1 MANPF
6 VKGWKYMMAL
16 FGAKIDEHADPKI
29 QIQQAIEEA
38 QKQHQALVG
47 QAASVIG
54 NQRQL
59 EMKLNRSMSEVER
72 LQAQARQALVLS
84 DKARADGDEAK
95 AQQFESTAEI
105 LAGQLVSTEQSLED
119 MKVMHDQALTAADQ
133 AKKAVENNQMILQQ
147 KLQERTKLL
156 GQLEQAKMQET
167 IASSLESMSQTAA
180 PGNVPNFDEIRD
192 KIEGRYSN
200 AMGRAEL
207 ASNSVEGRLLEV
219 NRATRDMAGV
229 FAPGPDPRV
238 PRGRSALGRQGRS
251 GDPVEGVGHQRP
263 PRRHPRLAC
272 RTMAR
277 PNPRPRPTRPR
288 VRQDPGGRE
297 GPQARVQAPA
307 VPPVLREVL
316 DRHRG
321 RRCRRQR
328 LLRALYGARHRR
340 RRVGRP
346 SPGSRPRWPSSA
358 GSTTAGSPGP
368 CPRPNGPRSRS
379 TGRRGLA
386 KEARGLFG
394 ETAEAIRRGRIRAQF
409 RDSRALRPYERLE
422 QASIAAE
429 HMANRLEGNDE
440 AVAILAGAVAGRA
453 GAVPARLG
461 RQGRRADPRDR
472 AGGQALRHGGEPH
485 AHGRAPRRGRGR
497 L

>member
-59 EMKLNRSMSEVER
+59 EMKLNRSMAEVER

-84 DKARADGDEAK
+84 DKARAEGDEQK

-192 KIEGRYSN
+192 KIEGRYAS

-219 NRATRDMAGV
+219 NRATRDMAG
-229 FAPGPDPRV
+229 ASRLDQIRASLEGEQLSGGKTAGPAIESKESV
-238 PRGRSALGRQGRS
+238 TNA
-251 GDPVEGVGHQRP
+251 
-263 PRRHPRLAC
+263 RLA
-272 RTMAR
+272 
-277 PNPRPRPTRPR
+277 
-288 VRQDPGGRE
+288 D
-297 GPQARVQAPA
+297 
-307 VPPVLREVL
+307 
-316 DRHRG
+316 
-321 RRCRRQR
+321 
-328 LLRALYGARHRR
+328 
-340 RRVGRP
+340 
-346 SPGSRPRWPSSA
+346 
-358 GSTTAGSPGP
+358 
-368 CPRPNGPRSRS
+368 
-379 TGRRGLA
+379 
-386 KEARGLFG
+386 
-394 ETAEAIRRGRIRAQF
+394 IRA
-409 RDSRALRPYERLE
+409 SL
-422 QASIAAE
+422 
-429 HMANRLEGNDE
+429 GNDE
-440 AVAILAGAVAGRA
+440 GTAE
-453 GAVPARLG
+453 PE
-461 RQGRRADPRDR
+461 ADKTKS
-472 AGGQALRHGGEPH
+472 
-485 AHGRAPRRGRGR
+485 
-497 L
+497 

>member
-59 EMKLNRSMSEVER
+59 EMKLNRSMAEVER
-72 LQAQARQALVLS
+72 LQAQARQALVLA
-84 DKARADGDEAK
+84 DKARAEGDEQK

-192 KIEGRYSN
+192 KIEGRYAS

-219 NRATRDMAGV
+219 NRATRDMAG
-229 FAPGPDPRV
+229 ASRLDQIRASLEGEQ
-238 PRGRSALGRQGRS
+238 LS
-251 GDPVEGVGHQRP
+251 GGTKSPAIESKESVTNA
-263 PRRHPRLAC
+263 RLA
-272 RTMAR
+272 
-277 PNPRPRPTRPR
+277 
-288 VRQDPGGRE
+288 D
-297 GPQARVQAPA
+297 
-307 VPPVLREVL
+307 
-316 DRHRG
+316 
-321 RRCRRQR
+321 
-328 LLRALYGARHRR
+328 
-340 RRVGRP
+340 
-346 SPGSRPRWPSSA
+346 
-358 GSTTAGSPGP
+358 
-368 CPRPNGPRSRS
+368 
-379 TGRRGLA
+379 
-386 KEARGLFG
+386 
-394 ETAEAIRRGRIRAQF
+394 IRA
-409 RDSRALRPYERLE
+409 SL
-422 QASIAAE
+422 
-429 HMANRLEGNDE
+429 GNDE
-440 AVAILAGAVAGRA
+440 GTAE
-453 GAVPARLG
+453 PE
-461 RQGRRADPRDR
+461 ADKTKS
-472 AGGQALRHGGEPH
+472 
-485 AHGRAPRRGRGR
+485 
-497 L
+497 

>member
-38 QKQHQALVG
+38 QKQHQQLVG

-59 EMKLNRSMSEVER
+59 EMKLNRSMAEVER

-119 MKVMHDQALTAADQ
+119 MKTMHDQAINAAEQ
-133 AKKAVENNQMILQQ
+133 AKKAVENNQMMLQQ

-219 NRATRDMAGV
+219 NRATRDMAG
-229 FAPGPDPRV
+229 ASRLEQIRASLEGDQ
-238 PRGRSALGRQGRS
+238 LS
-251 GDPVEGVGHQRP
+251 GGKS
-263 PRRHPRLAC
+263 
-272 RTMAR
+272 
-277 PNPRPRPTRPR
+277 
-288 VRQDPGGRE
+288 
-297 GPQARVQAPA
+297 APA
-307 VPPVLREVL
+307 VESKESVTNA
-316 DRHRG
+316 
-321 RRCRRQR
+321 R
-328 LLRALYGARHRR
+328 LADIRASLG
-340 RRVGRP
+340 
-346 SPGSRPRWPSSA
+346 
-358 GSTTAGSPGP
+358 
-368 CPRPNGPRSRS
+368 NGDAAAEDE
-379 TGRRGLA
+379 G
-386 KEARGLFG
+386 
-394 ETAEAIRRGRIRAQF
+394 TAEA
-409 RDSRALRPYERLE
+409 DKTKS
-422 QASIAAE
+422 
-429 HMANRLEGNDE
+429 
-440 AVAILAGAVAGRA
+440 
-453 GAVPARLG
+453 
-461 RQGRRADPRDR
+461 
-472 AGGQALRHGGEPH
+472 
-485 AHGRAPRRGRGR
+485 
-497 L
+497 

>member
-59 EMKLNRSMSEVER
+59 EMKLNRSMAEVER

-84 DKARADGDEAK
+84 DKARAEGDEQK

-192 KIEGRYSN
+192 KIEGRYAS

-219 NRATRDMAGV
+219 NRATRDMAG
-229 FAPGPDPRV
+229 ASRLDQIRASLEGEQLSGGKTGGPAIESKESV
-238 PRGRSALGRQGRS
+238 TNA
-251 GDPVEGVGHQRP
+251 
-263 PRRHPRLAC
+263 RLA
-272 RTMAR
+272 
-277 PNPRPRPTRPR
+277 
-288 VRQDPGGRE
+288 D
-297 GPQARVQAPA
+297 
-307 VPPVLREVL
+307 
-316 DRHRG
+316 
-321 RRCRRQR
+321 
-328 LLRALYGARHRR
+328 
-340 RRVGRP
+340 
-346 SPGSRPRWPSSA
+346 
-358 GSTTAGSPGP
+358 
-368 CPRPNGPRSRS
+368 
-379 TGRRGLA
+379 
-386 KEARGLFG
+386 
-394 ETAEAIRRGRIRAQF
+394 IRA
-409 RDSRALRPYERLE
+409 SL
-422 QASIAAE
+422 
-429 HMANRLEGNDE
+429 GNDE
-440 AVAILAGAVAGRA
+440 GTAE
-453 GAVPARLG
+453 PE
-461 RQGRRADPRDR
+461 ADTTKS
-472 AGGQALRHGGEPH
+472 
-485 AHGRAPRRGRGR
+485 
-497 L
+497 